1 MKPSRAVVTLLL
13 PLVALACSHDPDSAD
28 TSDERCNI
36 PDPTRGR
43 EVDGALTLGEG
54 EGATFAGLED
64 GQPMTLIRGPQ
75 GGFMVTPV
83 LRVDQGKMGTDGRCV
98 YTELGAEID
107 GLDPISVE
115 AHLSGLTADAT
126 HLTSEAI
133 PFLLAF
139 DPNTLVG
146 KTCVLSATWEDD
158 GINATAQATV
168 VLVQ

>member
-1 MKPSRAVVTLLL
+1 MSFLRPQLALLL
-13 PLVALACSHDPDSAD
+13 PLLTLACSHDPNSVD
-28 TSDERCNI
+28 TSDERCNA
-36 PDPTRGR
+36 PDPTRGSQI
-43 EVDGALTLGEG
+43 DGVLAIGAG
-54 EGATFAGLED
+54 EGASFTSLED
-64 GQPMTLIRGPQ
+64 GQPVTLIHGPQ

-83 LRVDQGKMGTDGRCV
+83 LRVDRAKMGTDGRCV
-98 YTELGAEID
+98 YVQLGAAID
-107 GLDPISVE
+107 GLEPFTIDV
-115 AHLSGLTADAT
+115 HLSGLTADAS

-158 GINATAQATV
+158 GVNAPAQSTI